1 MSTWAAV
8 AAFLAKY
15 WRQIGTAVIVAG
27 LAYGIEQFGEHR
39 IQAKWDL
46 AVSQAAEK
54 VQETKTEEAKETV
67 KVVTEYVDR
76 VQIVREK
83 GATIIK
89 EVPKYVTKEDDARC
103 GTIGAGFVQL
113 WNAANEGE
121 LPAASR
127 DPDAPAGGP
136 EGHQAEGQPGPQ

>member
-1 MSTWAAV
+1 MSTWAAI

-15 WRQIGTAVIVAG
+15 WRQIGAAVLIAG
-27 LAYGIEQFGEHR
+27 LAYGIEKFGEHR

-54 VQETKTEEAKETV
+54 AQETRTEEAQQTV

-76 VQIVREK
+76 VRIVRQK
-83 GATIIK
+83 GETIIK

-121 LPAASR
+121 LPDAAR
-127 DPDAPAGGP
+127 APDAPAGGP
-136 EGHQAEGQPGPQ
+136 EGHQAEEQPGPQ

>member
-1 MSTWAAV
+1 MATWAAV

-15 WRQIGTAVIVAG
+15 WRQIGTTVIVAG
-27 LAYGIEQFGEHR
+27 FAYGIEQFGEHR

-46 AVSQAAEK
+46 AVSQATEK
-54 VQETKTEEAKETV
+54 VQETKAEEAQHTV
-67 KVVTEYVDR
+67 EVVTEYVDR
-76 VQIVREK
+76 VKIVREK

>member
-8 AAFLAKY
+8 VAFLAKY
-15 WRQIGTAVIVAG
+15 WRPAAIAILAG
-27 LAYGIEQFGEHR
+27 GLLYGAYRHGKNEVREE
-39 IQAKWDL
+39 WDL
-46 AVSQAAEK
+46 EKAEIA
-54 VQETKTEEAKETV
+54 EYITRLEANQGKETIRTI
-67 KVVTEYVDR
+67 TEYVDR
-76 VQIVREK
+76 VKVVNVK
-83 GATIIK
+83 GDTIIK

>member
-1 MSTWAAV
+1 MATWATIT
-8 AAFLAKY
+8 AFLAKY
-15 WRQIGTAVIVAG
+15 WRQIGTVVIVAG
-27 LAYGIEQFGEHR
+27 LTYGVEQFGERR

-54 VQETKTEEAKETV
+54 AQEVKTEEAQATV

-76 VQIVREK
+76 VKIVHAK
-83 GATIIK
+83 GETIIK

-113 WNAANEGE
+113 WNAANAGE
-121 LPAASR
+121 LPNPARA
-127 DPDAPAGGP
+127 PDAPAGGP
-136 EGHQAEGQPGPQ
+136 EGH